1 MNNSTIIGV
10 DLAKDVFQVCVYT
23 NNKVLSNNEM
33 TPQAF
38 TSWIAN
44 QHISGQP
51 ISNYSPSMNNC
62 AITYISLT

>member
-33 TPQAF
+33 NF
-38 TSWIAN
+38 RELN
-44 QHISGQP
+44 
-51 ISNYSPSMNNC
+51 ISNP
-62 AITYISLT
+62 